1 MFFVTATG
9 NLEHCFILETNF
21 PKDENLYKKLEYR
34 FSVQSLKLKA
44 QYFYIK
50 LPIQKPMLRQIEW
63 VVKKWTYRKERSFV
77 KNYFIFWKT

>member
-34 FSVQSLKLKA
+34 FSIQSLKLKTIFLYKTA
-44 QYFYIK
+44 HS
-50 LPIQKPMLRQIEW
+50 EAN
-63 VVKKWTYRKERSFV
+63 VKTNRMGSKKVDLSQGTEFC
-77 KNYFIFWKT
+77 